1 MVYGFIF
8 YIEYG
13 EIGMNRDGM
22 ECAEC
27 DRRNMINDFVV
38 ETSPIIRENIKKY
51 FIREIKDKYIS
62 EDAID
67 MEITY
72 ALEKLL
78 TTLRV

>member
-13 EIGMNRDGM
+13 EVGMDNEDIVDLGSD
-22 ECAEC
+22 E
-27 DRRNMINDFVV
+27 DIVNDFVM

-62 EDAID
+62 ENAID

>member
-13 EIGMNRDGM
+13 EVGMNRDGM
-22 ECAEC
+22 ECDE
-27 DRRNMINDFVV
+27 DIVNDFVM

-67 MEITY
+67 MEISY
-72 ALEKLL
+72 SLERLL
-78 TTLRV
+78 TTLVGKI

>member
-13 EIGMNRDGM
+13 EVGMD
-22 ECAEC
+22 E
-27 DRRNMINDFVV
+27 DIVNDFVV

-51 FIREIKDKYIS
+51 FIREIKDKYVS

-78 TTLRV
+78 TTLRI

>member
-13 EIGMNRDGM
+13 EVGMDNIVDLGSD
-22 ECAEC
+22 E
-27 DRRNMINDFVV
+27 DIVNDFVM

>member
-13 EIGMNRDGM
+13 EIGIDNED
-22 ECAEC
+22 
-27 DRRNMINDFVV
+27 IVNDFVM

-67 MEITY
+67 MEISY
-72 ALEKLL
+72 ALERLL
-78 TTLRV
+78 NTLRI

>member
-13 EIGMNRDGM
+13 EVGM
-22 ECAEC
+22 ETVEEEQRQALV
-27 DRRNMINDFVV
+27 NDFCYEV
-38 ETSPIIRENIKKY
+38 SPIIRENIKKY

-67 MEITY
+67 MEISY
-72 ALEKLL
+72 ALERLL
-78 TTLRV
+78 SILRI

>member
-13 EIGMNRDGM
+13 EVGMDNED
-22 ECAEC
+22 
-27 DRRNMINDFVV
+27 IVNDFVV

-67 MEITY
+67 MEISY
-72 ALEKLL
+72 SLERLL
-78 TTLRV
+78 TTLVGKI

>member
-13 EIGMNRDGM
+13 EIGMENED
-22 ECAEC
+22 
-27 DRRNMINDFVV
+27 IVNDFVM

-78 TTLRV
+78 TTLRI

>member
-8 YIEYG
+8 YIKYG
-13 EIGMNRDGM
+13 EVGMDNEDIVDLGSD
-22 ECAEC
+22 E
-27 DRRNMINDFVV
+27 DIVNDFVM

-67 MEITY
+67 MEISY
-72 ALEKLL
+72 ALERLL
-78 TTLRV
+78 NTLRI

>member
-13 EIGMNRDGM
+13 EVGMD
-22 ECAEC
+22 E
-27 DRRNMINDFVV
+27 DIVNDFVM

-51 FIREIKDKYIS
+51 FIREIKDKYVS

-67 MEITY
+67 METTY
-72 ALEKLL
+72 ALERLL
-78 TTLRV
+78 TTLVGEI

>member
-13 EIGMNRDGM
+13 EVGMDNIVDLGSD
-22 ECAEC
+22 E
-27 DRRNMINDFVV
+27 DIVNDFVM

-62 EDAID
+62 ENDID
-67 MEITY
+67 MEISN

>member
-13 EIGMNRDGM
+13 EVGMD
-22 ECAEC
+22 E
-27 DRRNMINDFVV
+27 DIVNDFVV

-67 MEITY
+67 MEISY
-72 ALEKLL
+72 SLERLL
-78 TTLRV
+78 TTLVGKI

>member
-13 EIGMNRDGM
+13 EVGMD
-22 ECAEC
+22 E
-27 DRRNMINDFVV
+27 DIVNDFVV

-51 FIREIKDKYIS
+51 FIREIKNKYIS

-67 MEITY
+67 MEISY
-72 ALEKLL
+72 SLERLL
-78 TTLRV
+78 AVLIAKGELV

>member
-1 MVYGFIF
+1 VSMVYGFIF

-13 EIGMNRDGM
+13 EVGMD
-22 ECAEC
+22 E
-27 DRRNMINDFVV
+27 DIVNDFVV

-67 MEITY
+67 MEISY
-72 ALEKLL
+72 SLERLL
-78 TTLRV
+78 TTLVGKI

>member
-13 EIGMNRDGM
+13 EIGMDNEDIVDLGSD
-22 ECAEC
+22 E
-27 DRRNMINDFVV
+27 DIVNDFVMD
-38 ETSPIIRENIKKY
+38 TSPIIRENIKKY

>member
-13 EIGMNRDGM
+13 EIGMENESCD
-22 ECAEC
+22 EC
-27 DRRNMINDFVV
+27 DRQNMIDDFVL

-51 FIREIKDKYIS
+51 FIGEIKDKYIS

-72 ALEKLL
+72 ALERLL
-78 TTLRV
+78 NTLRI

>member
-13 EIGMNRDGM
+13 EVGMNSDGIIN
-22 ECAEC
+22 E
-27 DRRNMINDFVV
+27 DIVNDFVV

-51 FIREIKDKYIS
+51 FIRDIKDKYIS

-67 MEITY
+67 MEISY
-72 ALEKLL
+72 SLERLL
-78 TTLRV
+78 TTLVGKI

>member
-13 EIGMNRDGM
+13 EVGMD
-22 ECAEC
+22 E
-27 DRRNMINDFVV
+27 DIVNDFVV

-67 MEITY
+67 MEISY
-72 ALEKLL
+72 ALERLL
-78 TTLRV
+78 AVLIAKGKI

>member
-13 EIGMNRDGM
+13 EVGMNRDGM
-22 ECAEC
+22 ECDE
-27 DRRNMINDFVV
+27 DIVNDFVM

-67 MEITY
+67 MEISY
-72 ALEKLL
+72 ALERLL
-78 TTLRV
+78 NTLRI

>member
-1 MVYGFIF
+1 MDNEDIVDLGSDEDIV
-8 YIEYG
+8 
-13 EIGMNRDGM
+13 
-22 ECAEC
+22 
-27 DRRNMINDFVV
+27 NDFVM

-62 EDAID
+62 ENAID

-78 TTLRV
+78 TTLRI

>member
-1 MVYGFIF
+1 
-8 YIEYG
+8 
-13 EIGMNRDGM
+13 M
-22 ECAEC
+22 ENE
-27 DRRNMINDFVV
+27 DIVNDFVM

-62 EDAID
+62 ENAID

-78 TTLRV
+78 TTLRI

>member
-13 EIGMNRDGM
+13 EIGMDNEDIVDLGSD
-22 ECAEC
+22 E
-27 DRRNMINDFVV
+27 DIVNDFVM

>member
-13 EIGMNRDGM
+13 EVGMD
-22 ECAEC
+22 E
-27 DRRNMINDFVV
+27 DIVNDFVV

-51 FIREIKDKYIS
+51 FIREIKDKYVS

-78 TTLRV
+78 TTLRIE

>member
-13 EIGMNRDGM
+13 EVGMDNEDIVDLGSD
-22 ECAEC
+22 E
-27 DRRNMINDFVV
+27 DIVNDFVM

-62 EDAID
+62 ENAID

-78 TTLRV
+78 TILRV